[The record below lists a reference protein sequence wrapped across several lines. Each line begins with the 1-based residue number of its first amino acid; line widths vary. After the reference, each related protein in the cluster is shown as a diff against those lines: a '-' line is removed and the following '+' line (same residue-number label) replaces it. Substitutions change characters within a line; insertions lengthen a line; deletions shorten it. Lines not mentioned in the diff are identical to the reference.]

1 MTLRKKSRLKSLKSL
16 MCMGVAA
23 AVLWEM
29 AVSQGVS
36 AVAGGDLVQVISTP
50 AGLTVEA
57 HGADVVQILREV
69 GAQVGFMVVARGTSY
84 PTLDISIK
92 DDSLE
97 EALQQLLRGESYT
110 LVYRS
115 QADGKAEGE
124 EKLDKVVLLSPS
136 TTLAV
141 TPATESGRQRQE
153 RHQAL
158 TQNQKNTPHLS
169 GAQSV
174 DRATAAALNQKGWRE
189 MQEKKTGNPLTDP
202 VTVNDLLETQA
213 LQTLAVSGYAETLS
227 TDDRRSTESSP
238 EVLSEGMQLREEE
251 RRDVQQNL
259 AITAQVAQRN
269 LATLVESLSAA
280 TNAFFDA
287 QASQGRSGR

>member
-1 MTLRKKSRLKSLKSL
+1 MTIRKKSGLKGLIF
-16 MCMGVAA
+16 MGVAA

-29 AVSQGVS
+29 VVSRGVS
-36 AVAGGDLVQVISTP
+36 AAAGGDLVQVISTP

-115 QADGKAEGE
+115 QADGKAEGK
-124 EKLDKVVLLSPS
+124 EKLGKVVLLSPS
-136 TTLAV
+136 TTLAA
-141 TPATESGRQRQE
+141 TPAAESGRQQQE

-158 TQNQKNTPHLS
+158 TQNQENTPQLS
-169 GAQSV
+169 GAQPV
-174 DRATAAALNQKGWRE
+174 DRATAAALSQGRRD

-202 VTVNDLLETQA
+202 LTVNDLLETQA
-213 LQTLAVSGYAETLS
+213 LQTLAVSSYAGTLS
-227 TDDRRSTESSP
+227 TDDQPSTESSP
-238 EVLSEGMQLREEE
+238 EVPSEGMQLREEE
-251 RRDVQQNL
+251 QRDVQQNL
-259 AITAQVAQRN
+259 AITTQVAQRN

-287 QASQGRSGR
+287 QASQGRGGR